1 MGFYTTVWLWLY
13 FTAAIEF
20 IGWSTAAA
28 CSNARLFAP
37 ARLVRRA
44 IAKGERRNGLDR
56 DGLRRG
62 AGSVRGRIRAL
73 RSVDGRP
80 GEAARADLRGRR
92 SSVLLPSQVNDD
104 KLEREL
110 ARLGVELA
118 LAIRAGA
125 EPVGLIFVGPRAY
138 GQSYLSE
145 ELSVLRAVAAET
157 GRTLDN
163 LRLIEAR
170 RKQAVEEEELRKLVA
185 QSN

>member
-1 MGFYTTVWLWLY
+1 M
-13 FTAAIEF
+13 
-20 IGWSTAAA
+20 
-28 CSNARLFAP
+28 
-37 ARLVRRA
+37 
-44 IAKGERRNGLDR
+44 
-56 DGLRRG
+56 
-62 AGSVRGRIRAL
+62 
-73 RSVDGRP
+73 
-80 GEAARADLRGRR
+80 
-92 SSVLLPSQVNDD
+92 LLPSQVNDD

-110 ARLGVELA
+110 AGLGVELA

-138 GQSYLSE
+138 RRSYLSE
-145 ELSVLRAVAAET
+145 ELSVLRVAAET